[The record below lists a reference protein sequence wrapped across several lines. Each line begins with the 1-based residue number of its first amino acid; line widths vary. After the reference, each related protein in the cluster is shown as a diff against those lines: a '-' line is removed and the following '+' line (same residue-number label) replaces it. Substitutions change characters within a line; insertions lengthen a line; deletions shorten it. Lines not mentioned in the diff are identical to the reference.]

1 MKQKSKF
8 DFETVPDRTN
18 AEAPRHVTWTQAYEK
33 CLSRQQISLAQLS
46 KSTSYKTDYRTL
58 IPV

>member
-1 MKQKSKF
+1 MNKRH

-18 AEAPRHVTWTQAYEK
+18 VEAPRHEIWTQAYEK
-33 CLSRQQISLAQLS
+33 CPSEQQISLAQLS
-46 KSTSYKTDYRTL
+46 KSMFDKTDYRTL